1 MVVLEVFG
9 KMFWWIYGC
18 WYWGIPN
25 TKNGWIHEIHIPKK
39 GVPVPPPPENK
50 HQLPNQCLDTN
61 LGKENV
67 TPEMPS
73 TFG

>member
-1 MVVLEVFG
+1 MDV
-9 KMFWWIYGC
+9 
-18 WYWGIPN
+18 GIGASLIQ
-25 TKNGWIHEIHIPKK
+25 NGWIHEIHIPKK

-50 HQLPNQCLDTN
+50 HQLPNQCFDTN